1 MQWLGWLAASILL
14 TTMFAQVRKNWIERK
29 LKGVNPLLY
38 YGQAL
43 ASLCFAVYS
52 LTINSWVF
60 VVANTIA
67 LATAI
72 IGIYLVHRYR
82 KTGNAY
88 AAKRLD
94 HHPTV

>member
-1 MQWLGWLAASILL
+1 MQWLGWLADSILL
-14 TTMFAQVRKNWIERK
+14 ITLFAQMRKNWKEHR

-60 VVANTIA
+60 VVTNILGYVA
-67 LATAI
+67 AI
-72 IGIYLVHRYR
+72 VGIYLVHRYR
-82 KTGNAY
+82 KPEKAY
-88 AAKRLD
+88 AADSLD
-94 HHPTV
+94 HHPHT

>member
-1 MQWLGWLAASILL
+1 MPQDDGTPSL
-14 TTMFAQVRKNWIERK
+14 TLFAQVRTNWKDHR
-29 LKGVNPLLY
+29 LKGVNPWLY